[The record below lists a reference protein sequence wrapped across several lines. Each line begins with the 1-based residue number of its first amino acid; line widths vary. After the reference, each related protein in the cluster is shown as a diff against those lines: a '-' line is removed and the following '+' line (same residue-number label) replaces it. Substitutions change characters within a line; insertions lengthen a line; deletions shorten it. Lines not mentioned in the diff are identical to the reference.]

1 MFETVG
7 LMAWP
12 IAQGAIVAAS
22 VIGAPGTIDSGATH
36 AVRYATIEDS
46 VARAFNPTLT
56 SPLHR
61 QVEPSKLV
69 GSRMDVFDHDL
80 TRGDESWLEDTRRDA
95 AWAEVEGRLAE
106 AFMLDD
112 GWNGEGSL
120 AGDPALLMGS
130 AIFLEKLEEQLPA
143 GPVPMLAV
151 DSDGLPVL
159 SWQRNGLYGS
169 LTVYERNAYAYY
181 VKRGTSVAEASSDSL
196 RDPISERLLEILR
209 G

>member
-1 MFETVG
+1 MFDNFG

-12 IAQGAIVAAS
+12 IAHGAIVAAG
-22 VIGAPGTIDSGATH
+22 VIGGTAPVDTGAVHT
-36 AVRYATIEDS
+36 VRYATVEDS
-46 VARAFNPTLT
+46 VARSLNPTLT

-61 QVEPSKLV
+61 QVELNKLV

-80 TRGDESWLEDTRRDA
+80 IRGDEAWLDANRRHD
-95 AWAEVEGRLAE
+95 AWAEVEGKLAE
-106 AFMLDD
+106 AFTLDD
-112 GWNGEGSL
+112 GWNGEESL

-130 AIFLEKLEEQLPA
+130 AIILEKLEEQLPA

-159 SWQRNGLYGS
+159 SWQRDGLYGS

-196 RDPISERLLEILR
+196 RDPISEHLLEILR